1 VAHGG
6 QPATD
11 DANADWRFAHREL
24 LEQILQEARDRRA
37 SGDLP
42 ESFERE
48 LDAAFEQLV
57 PHERIEDPG
66 ALIEQVERLS
76 RIDPGVPA
84 LSGIPGGAAA
94 KRTVRRLMF
103 WYVNFVTDQVQEF
116 AHATTRVL
124 RLLDHRISRL
134 ETRVGTADP
143 QTLARLGPLPAGT
156 DVEPWADEV
165 LRRLGD
171 PTGRV
176 LHAEC
181 GRGGLLERL
190 RDAGID
196 GYGVEPRIDAAD
208 AAALAGLEVRH
219 EGVVEHLDT
228 VADRALA
235 GAVLNGAPDTLS
247 LPAKVRL
254 VESAARTIRPGGH
267 LLVVTAQPDSWG
279 RGRTAVLADLSPDG
293 RPLHPETWVQLLGVN
308 GFTEVIVDDRGDA
321 DSFLLAA
328 IRDGE

>member
-1 VAHGG
+1 MPDSG
-6 QPATD
+6 QPGTD
-11 DANADWRFAHREL
+11 EPHDDWQFAHREL
-24 LEQILQEARDRRA
+24 LDQILQEARDRRA

-42 ESFERE
+42 EAFERE

-57 PHERIEDPG
+57 PHERLEDPG
-66 ALIEQVERLS
+66 ALIAQVERLS

-124 RLLDHRISRL
+124 RLLDHRITRL
-134 ETRVGTADP
+134 EARVGTADP
-143 QTLARLGPLPAGT
+143 ETLARLGPLPTGT
-156 DVEPWADEV
+156 DVEPWVDEIARA
-165 LRRLGD
+165 LEAA
-171 PTGRV
+171 TGRV

-190 RDAGID
+190 REAGID

-235 GAVLNGAPDTLS
+235 GAVLNGAPDTLP
-247 LPAKVRL
+247 LPAKVHL
-254 VESAARTIRPGGH
+254 VESAARAIRPGGH
-267 LLVVTAQPDSWG
+267 LLVVTARAESWG
-279 RGRTAVLADLSPDG
+279 RGRTAVLADLAPDG

-308 GFTEVIVDDRGDA
+308 GFAEVVVHDDGDA

-328 IRDGE
+328 VRDGE